1 MKLKSVAA
9 ICKSLK
15 MAEVY
20 TVPNTEEQWIGTGKA
35 IYQINN
41 LPELDRESLLTIF
54 DVPEKEKEKW
64 VIDFWDDSHPK
75 GMSLADTV
83 AEEYQVETLEVNIS
97 CMEKSFVP
105 IRVQKGI
112 VFIDQKL
119 LSPLIDIRLLMLYE
133 RKTAGG
139 NVYIA
144 AKAGMMLKAVIIPT
158 DITSK
163 NIVDDLNIIAHY
175 CDLMLEQK
183 KIKENLG
190 QMQIDADTGEII

>member
-1 MKLKSVAA
+1 MKLKSIVA
-9 ICKSLK
+9 ICKSSK
-15 MAEVY
+15 TAEVY
-20 TVPNTEEQWIGTGKA
+20 TVPNTEERWIGAGKA

-41 LPELDRESLLTIF
+41 LPELDRESLLTIL

-64 VIDFWDDSHPK
+64 FIDFWTDSNPK
-75 GMSLADTV
+75 GMSLKDVV
-83 AEEYQVETLEVNIS
+83 AEEYQVETLKVNIS
-97 CMEKSFVP
+97 CMEKSLVP
-105 IRVQKGI
+105 IKVHKGI

-119 LSPLIDIRLLMLYE
+119 LSPLIDIRPLMLYE

-158 DITSK
+158 DIISK
-163 NIVDDLNIIAHY
+163 NLVDDMKTIAHY

-190 QMQIDADTGEII
+190 QIQIDVGTGEVI

>member
-1 MKLKSVAA
+1 MKLKSIVA

-15 MAEVY
+15 TAEVY
-20 TVPNTEEQWIGTGKA
+20 TVPNTEEQWIGAGKA

-64 VIDFWDDSHPK
+64 FIDFWTDSNPK
-75 GMSLADTV
+75 GMSLKDMV

-97 CMEKSFVP
+97 CMEKSLVP
-105 IRVQKGI
+105 IKVHKGI

-119 LSPLIDIRLLMLYE
+119 LSPLIDIRPLTLYE

-158 DITSK
+158 DIISK
-163 NIVDDLNIIAHY
+163 NLVDDMKTIAHY
-175 CDLMLEQK
+175 CDLMLEEK
-183 KIKENLG
+183 KINENLG
-190 QMQIDADTGEII
+190 QMQIDADTGEVI

>member
-1 MKLKSVAA
+1 M
-9 ICKSLK
+9 SLK
-15 MAEVY
+15 
-20 TVPNTEEQWIGTGKA
+20 
-35 IYQINN
+35 
-41 LPELDRESLLTIF
+41 
-54 DVPEKEKEKW
+54 DV
-64 VIDFWDDSHPK
+64 
-75 GMSLADTV
+75 V

-97 CMEKSFVP
+97 CMEKSLVP
-105 IRVQKGI
+105 IKVHKGI

-119 LSPLIDIRLLMLYE
+119 LSPLIDIRPLTLYE
-133 RKTAGG
+133 RKTSCG

-158 DITSK
+158 DVISK

-190 QMQIDADTGEII
+190 QMQIDEDTGEII

>member
-1 MKLKSVAA
+1 MKLKSIAA

-15 MAEVY
+15 TAEVY
-20 TVPNTEEQWIGTGKA
+20 TVPNTKEQWIGAGKA

-41 LPELDRESLLTIF
+41 LQELDRESLLTIF

-64 VIDFWDDSHPK
+64 LIDFWIDSNPK
-75 GMSLADTV
+75 GMSLKDVV

-97 CMEKSFVP
+97 CMEKSLVP
-105 IRVQKGI
+105 IKAHKGI

-119 LSPLIDIRLLMLYE
+119 FSPLINIRPLTLYE
-133 RKTAGG
+133 RKTSCG

-158 DITSK
+158 DVISK

-190 QMQIDADTGEII
+190 QMQIDTDTGEVI